1 MALININIANDIA
14 IVTLD
19 NPPKGYLNGA
29 QVEWLSTGLD
39 RLAADD
45 SVKVVVF
52 IGGVPGVFIRH
63 YDVSE
68 IFDLAESLKSSGLD
82 EANIQAAARAENPI
96 STMYEK
102 LDHFP
107 KPTIAAINGFC
118 QGGGLEFA
126 LCCDFRICESGD
138 FELGL
143 PETNIG
149 IFPGAGGTQRLP
161 RLIGTARALDL
172 ILRGK
177 TISPEQAHAIGLVNE
192 CVTAGRALD
201 VALELARELA
211 QKPTRALKEA
221 KALIK
226 SALDQP
232 LARGCADERARF
244 SALIATDAEAR
255 QRMAAFLKELD
266 EEEAEK
272 VKIDA

>member
-1 MALININIANDIA
+1 MALINMNIANGIA

-19 NPPKGYLNGA
+19 NPSKGYLNAA
-29 QVEWLSTGLD
+29 QAELISTSLDGL
-39 RLAADD
+39 ASDD
-45 SVKVVVF
+45 NVKVVVF

-68 IFDLAESLKSSGLD
+68 LLDLAEKLASSGADKASIL
-82 EANIQAAARAENPI
+82 EAARAPNPI

-102 LDHFP
+102 LDRFP
-107 KPTIAAINGFC
+107 KPTIAAINGYC

-138 FELGL
+138 FKIGL
-143 PETNIG
+143 LETNLG

-161 RLIGTARALDL
+161 RLLGEARALDM

-177 TISPEQAHAIGLVNE
+177 ILSPEEAHAIGLVNE

-201 VALELARELA
+201 TALELAQELA
-211 QKPTRALKEA
+211 QKSPRALKDA

-232 LARGCADERARF
+232 LMDGCADERARF
-244 SALIATDAEAR
+244 SALIATDPEAR
-255 QRMAAFLKELD
+255 QQMADFLKEID
-266 EEEAEK
+266 EEEVEK
-272 VKIDA
+272 IRIDA

>member
-1 MALININIANDIA
+1 MALININIANGIA

-19 NPPKGYLNGA
+19 NPSKGYLNGA
-29 QVEWLSTGLD
+29 QAELISTSLDGL
-39 RLAADD
+39 ASDD
-45 SVKVVVF
+45 NVKVVVF
-52 IGGVPGVFIRH
+52 IGGIPGVFIRH
-63 YDVSE
+63 YDVGE
-68 IFDLAESLKSSGLD
+68 LLELAEKLASSGRD
-82 EANIQAAARAENPI
+82 EASILEAARAPNPI
-96 STMYEK
+96 SNMYEK

-107 KPTIAAINGFC
+107 KPTIAAINGYC

-138 FELGL
+138 FKIGL
-143 PETNIG
+143 LETNLG

-161 RLIGTARALDL
+161 RLLGEARALDL

-177 TISPEQAHAIGLVNE
+177 TLSPEESYAIGLVNE

-201 VALELARELA
+201 AALDLAHELA
-211 QKPTRALKEA
+211 QKSPRALKDA

-232 LARGCADERARF
+232 LMEGCAEERARF
-244 SALIATDAEAR
+244 SALIATNPEAR
-255 QRMAAFLKELD
+255 QQMAAFLKEID

>member
-1 MALININIANDIA
+1 MALINVNIANDIA

-19 NPPKGYLNGA
+19 NPSKGYLNGA
-29 QVEWLSTGLD
+29 QVELISTSLDSLST
-39 RLAADD
+39 DD
-45 SVKVVVF
+45 AVKVVVF

-68 IFDLAESLKSSGLD
+68 ISELAEGLKSSGLD
-82 EANIQAAARAENPI
+82 EASIREAARADNSI
-96 STMYEK
+96 SRMYDK

-138 FELGL
+138 FKLGL

-161 RLIGTARALDL
+161 RLIGEARALDM

-177 TISPEQAHAIGLVNE
+177 TISPDQALTIGLVNE
-192 CVTAGRALD
+192 CVTPGRALD
-201 VALELARELA
+201 VALELAQELA
-211 QKPTRALKEA
+211 QKPTRALREA

-232 LARGCADERARF
+232 LADGCADERASF
-244 SALIATDAEAR
+244 SALIATEADAR
-255 QRMAAFLKELD
+255 DRMTAFLKEVD
-266 EEEAEK
+266 EEEVEK